1 MDVDEIL
8 EKYKLEQDTVTRYIN
23 AITHSNQS
31 ETAEEVDVSRQT
43 INRYK
48 NAFAQMKPEERLLII
63 STLTQQKLLE
73 QATKWNTIAQAY
85 QVGDKVK
92 LILDKERGPDTHLH
106 GKKAEIIDI
115 SFDDA
120 SSITD
125 NPKDNFIYTVKL
137 ENGEIPEIHF
147 RRQDLKKAQA

>member
-8 EKYKLEQDTVTRYIN
+8 GKYKLEQDTVTQYIN
-23 AITHSNQS
+23 TITHSNQS

-73 QATKWNTIAQAY
+73 QATK
-85 QVGDKVK
+85 
-92 LILDKERGPDTHLH
+92 
-106 GKKAEIIDI
+106 
-115 SFDDA
+115 
-120 SSITD
+120 
-125 NPKDNFIYTVKL
+125 
-137 ENGEIPEIHF
+137 
-147 RRQDLKKAQA
+147 

>member
-73 QATKWNTIAQAY
+73 QATK
-85 QVGDKVK
+85 
-92 LILDKERGPDTHLH
+92 
-106 GKKAEIIDI
+106 
-115 SFDDA
+115 
-120 SSITD
+120 
-125 NPKDNFIYTVKL
+125 
-137 ENGEIPEIHF
+137 
-147 RRQDLKKAQA
+147 

>member
-8 EKYKLEQDTVTRYIN
+8 GNYTLEQDTVTQYIN
-23 AITHSNQS
+23 TITHSNQS

-73 QATKWNTIAQAY
+73 QATK
-85 QVGDKVK
+85 
-92 LILDKERGPDTHLH
+92 
-106 GKKAEIIDI
+106 
-115 SFDDA
+115 
-120 SSITD
+120 
-125 NPKDNFIYTVKL
+125 
-137 ENGEIPEIHF
+137 
-147 RRQDLKKAQA
+147 

>member
-8 EKYKLEQDTVTRYIN
+8 EKYKLEQDTVARYIN

-73 QATKWNTIAQAY
+73 QATK
-85 QVGDKVK
+85 
-92 LILDKERGPDTHLH
+92 
-106 GKKAEIIDI
+106 
-115 SFDDA
+115 
-120 SSITD
+120 
-125 NPKDNFIYTVKL
+125 
-137 ENGEIPEIHF
+137 
-147 RRQDLKKAQA
+147 

>member
-8 EKYKLEQDTVTRYIN
+8 EKYKLEQDTVTQYIN
-23 AITHSNQS
+23 TITHSNQS

-73 QATKWNTIAQAY
+73 QATK
-85 QVGDKVK
+85 
-92 LILDKERGPDTHLH
+92 
-106 GKKAEIIDI
+106 
-115 SFDDA
+115 
-120 SSITD
+120 
-125 NPKDNFIYTVKL
+125 
-137 ENGEIPEIHF
+137 
-147 RRQDLKKAQA
+147 